1 MEAVKVFK
9 ESLGIQIT
17 QEEMEIVDKI
27 CLARPAPNRTIDQIY
42 MKPVCMLTQIKLVA
56 SYLENKDI
64 IFMGDGDHM
73 SVLSGVF
80 AKPASITVLDIDSR
94 ILESVK
100 RVGQKFDLEIET
112 HQYDVIDPLPDYLAN
127 AFNFFYVNPP
137 YGSKNAG
144 ESGIVFISRCIEA
157 CKVKSSGCIILPYD
171 YKRNWTRRAMRNIQR
186 FLLNTGYVI
195 TEKINGLHI
204 YYLDDVTL
212 ASSTM
217 IVDRMEVI
225 DPSIKHAQICIDLY

>member
-1 MEAVKVFK
+1 MFRDC
-9 ESLGIQIT
+9 LGIQIT

-27 CLARPAPNRTIDQIY
+27 CIARPSPNRAIDQIY
-42 MKPVCMLTQIKLVA
+42 MKPICMLMQIKLVA
-56 SYLENKDI
+56 SYLDNKDI

-73 SVLSGVF
+73 SVMSGVF
-80 AKPASITVLDIDSR
+80 ARPASMTVLDIDPR

-100 RVGQKFDLEIET
+100 WVGQEFDLEIET
-112 HQYDVIDPLPDYLAN
+112 HQYDVLDSLPDYLTN
-127 AFNFFYVNPP
+127 IFNFFYVNPP

-157 CKVKSSGCIILPYD
+157 CKGESSGCIILPYD
-171 YKRNWTRRAMRNIQR
+171 YERNWTRRTMRNIQR

-195 TEKINGLHI
+195 AEKINGLHI
-204 YYLDDVTL
+204 YYLDDATL

-217 IVDRMEVI
+217 IVDRIEAI
-225 DPSIKHAQICIDLY
+225 NPSIRHKKICLDLY